1 MPVKQKDLD
10 TAREIFLEE
19 AKKHF
24 PDNVR
29 FKDARASVTLDAF
42 DDEWISIELLYEA
55 DNPSLDG
62 NLMNTLQNR
71 TREAMSS
78 AGVKE
83 LTMVHFVD
91 INDPTRELNE
101 RRAVGR

>member
-1 MPVKQKDLD
+1 MAVNQKDLD

-29 FKDARASVTLDAF
+29 FRDATASVTLDAF

-62 NLMNTLQNR
+62 NLMNTLQQR
-71 TREAMSS
+71 TREPMSS
-78 AGVKE
+78 AGLKE
-83 LTMVHFVD
+83 LTMVHYVD
-91 INDPTRELNE
+91 INDPTRELSE
-101 RRAVGR
+101 QRTVG